1 MPRIAIYSGKELME
15 FGMREIREPLMDV
28 VLICDALRGLV
39 RLAQFKKREKHPW
52 ISATFSKV
60 AGFTL

>member
-1 MPRIAIYSGKELME
+1 ME